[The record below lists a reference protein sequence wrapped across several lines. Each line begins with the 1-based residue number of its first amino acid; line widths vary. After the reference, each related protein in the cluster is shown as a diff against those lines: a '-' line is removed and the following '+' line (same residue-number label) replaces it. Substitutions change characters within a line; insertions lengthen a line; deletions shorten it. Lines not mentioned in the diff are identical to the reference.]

1 MSRPHHR
8 LLVWQRSMEL
18 ARRIYVLTYELPAE
32 ERFGLVSQLRR
43 AAVSVPSNIAEGA
56 CRGSKKEMER
66 FLMIAR
72 GSLAELDTQLR
83 LIGMMDMAPIDSFL
97 EEIERLFA
105 LMGGLARKL
114 RAETDGSQAARRRL
128 ASREAAD

>member
-8 LLVWQRSMEL
+8 LLVWQRAMKL
-18 ARRIYVLTYELPAE
+18 AHRIYVLTRELPE
-32 ERFGLVSQLRR
+32 DERFGLVSQLRR

-56 CRGSKKEMER
+56 CRGSRKEMER

-72 GSLAELDTQLR
+72 GSLGELDTQLR
-83 LIGMMDMAPIDSFL
+83 LAGGMEMADVDSVLFDV
-97 EEIERLFA
+97 EQLFA

-128 ASREAAD
+128 TSRVAAD